1 MSPSSI
7 PRGRRATGTR
17 IAVAFAALAIGL
29 TTVACSSEDNSADT
43 AAPTSSHS
51 GEWPR
56 TVETARGPVT
66 LDAQP
71 RRIVSTSVT
80 LTGSLL
86 ALDAPLI
93 GTGAQPKSTVTD
105 DRGLFT
111 QWSDVATERDVEVL
125 YQGPPNAEKI
135 MAAAPDLIVVSTSGA
150 DSAAQQVE
158 TLSKIA
164 PTLLF
169 DYSDKS
175 WQDLTTQLA
184 VAVGK
189 EDRAQELLAEFDAK
203 VDQAKSTIAPAL
215 QAGAAPVNIL
225 TYNSP
230 EDSKIFTAESA
241 QGRLATRLGL
251 TLAELPADVAGE
263 GAAAGRSD
271 IVSVNM
277 ENLPRTLTGATT
289 FVVNAQQPGADKLKA
304 DPTLAAAPSVQ
315 RGAVYPL
322 DYDSFRLDFY
332 SANNVVDRIVAAL
345 A

>member
-1 MSPSSI
+1 MSPTTL
-7 PRGRRATGTR
+7 RRRAVGTR
-17 IAVAFAALAIGL
+17 VAIALGALAIGL
-29 TTVACSSEDNSADT
+29 TTVACSSDDISAD
-43 AAPTSSHS
+43 ASTSTGTES

-56 TVETARGPVT
+56 IVETARGPVT

-71 RRIVSTSVT
+71 QRIGSTSVT
-80 LTGSLL
+80 LTGALL
-86 ALDAPLI
+86 SLDAPLI
-93 GTGAQPKSTVTD
+93 GTGAQPKSTVTND
-105 DRGLFT
+105 QGLFT
-111 QWSDVATERDVEVL
+111 QWADIAAERDVEVL
-125 YQGPPNAEKI
+125 YQGPPNVEKVTS
-135 MAAAPDLIVVSTSGA
+135 AAPDLIVVSTSGA

-184 VAVGK
+184 AVVGK
-189 EDRAQELLAEFDAK
+189 EDRAKELLAEFDAK
-203 VDQAKSTIAPAL
+203 VDGAKSTIAPAL
-215 QAGAAPVNIL
+215 QAGATPVNIL

-251 TLAELPADVAGE
+251 TIADLPAEIAGE

-271 IVSVNM
+271 IVGVNM
-277 ENLPRTLTGATT
+277 ENLPRALTGATT
-289 FVVNAQQPGADKLKA
+289 FVINAQQPSADRLKA
-304 DPTLAAAPSVQ
+304 DPTLAAVPSVQ

-322 DYDSFRLDFY
+322 GYDSFRLDYY

>member
-1 MSPSSI
+1 MSPTTL
-7 PRGRRATGTR
+7 RRRSVGAR
-17 IAVAFAALAIGL
+17 IAVAVGALAIGL
-29 TTVACSSEDNSADT
+29 TTVACSSDTDSAD
-43 AAPTSSHS
+43 AATPTGAQS

-71 RRIVSTSVT
+71 QRIVSTSVT

-86 ALDAPLI
+86 SLDAPLI

-111 QWSDVATERDVEVL
+111 QWADVAAERDVEVL
-125 YQGPPNAEKI
+125 YQGQPNVEKI
-135 MAAAPDLIVVSTSGA
+135 TAAAPDLIVVSTSGA

-158 TLSKIA
+158 TLSHIA

-184 VAVGK
+184 AAVGQEARAK
-189 EDRAQELLAEFDAK
+189 ELIAEFDAK
-203 VDQAKSTIAPAL
+203 VDDAKTTIAPAL

-225 TYNSP
+225 TYNTP
-230 EDSKIFTAESA
+230 EDSRIFTAESA

-251 TLAELPADVAGE
+251 TVATPPTEITGT

-271 IVSVNM
+271 IVAVNA
-277 ENLPRTLTGATT
+277 ENLPLALTGPTT
-289 FVVNAQQPGADKLKA
+289 FVINAQQPGADKLKA
-304 DPTLAAAPSVQ
+304 DPTLAAVLSVQ

-322 DYDSFRLDFY
+322 DYDSFRLDYY
-332 SANNVVDRIVAAL
+332 SATNVVDRIVAAL
-345 A
+345 S

>member
-1 MSPSSI
+1 MV
-7 PRGRRATGTR
+7 A
-17 IAVAFAALAIGL
+17 IALGALAVGL
-29 TTVACSSEDNSADT
+29 TTVACSSDDTTAD
-43 AAPTSSHS
+43 ASTSTGTES

-71 RRIVSTSVT
+71 QRIVSTSVT

-86 ALDAPLI
+86 SLDAPLI
-93 GTGAQPKSTVTD
+93 GTGAQPKSTVTND
-105 DRGLFT
+105 QGLFT
-111 QWSDVATERDVEVL
+111 QWADIAAERGVEVL
-125 YQGPPNAEKI
+125 YQGQPNVEKI
-135 MAAAPDLIVVSTSGA
+135 TVAAPDLIVVSTSGA

-175 WQDLTTQLA
+175 WQDLTSQLA
-184 VAVGK
+184 AAVGK

-203 VDQAKSTIAPAL
+203 VDAAKTTIAPAL
-215 QAGAAPVNIL
+215 QAGATPVNIL

-230 EDSKIFTAESA
+230 EDSKIFTTESA

-251 TLAELPADVAGE
+251 SIADLPAEIAGE

-271 IVSVNM
+271 IVGVNM
-277 ENLPRTLTGATT
+277 ENLPRALPGATT
-289 FVVNAQQPGADKLKA
+289 FIINAQQPGADRLKA

-322 DYDSFRLDFY
+322 GYDSFRLDYY

-345 A
+345 S

>member
-1 MSPSSI
+1 MSPTTL
-7 PRGRRATGTR
+7 RRRSVGAR
-17 IAVAFAALAIGL
+17 IAVTLGALAIGL
-29 TTVACSSEDNSADT
+29 TTVACSSSDDSAD
-43 AAPTSSHS
+43 AAATSTQS

-56 TVETARGPVT
+56 TVETAKGPVT
-66 LDAQP
+66 LDVQP
-71 RRIVSTSVT
+71 TRIVSTSVT

-105 DRGLFT
+105 DQGLFT
-111 QWSDVATERDVEVL
+111 QWADVAAERDVEVL
-125 YQGPPNAEKI
+125 YQGVPNAEKI
-135 MAAAPDLIVVSTSGA
+135 TAAAPDLIVVSTSGA

-184 VAVGK
+184 AVVGK

-203 VDQAKSTIAPAL
+203 VDGAKNTIAPAL
-215 QAGAAPVNIL
+215 QNGATPVNIL

-251 TLAELPADVAGE
+251 TIADLPAEIADV

-277 ENLPRTLTGATT
+277 ENLPRALTGATT
-289 FVVNAQQPGADKLKA
+289 FIINAQQPGADKLKA
-304 DPTLAAAPSVQ
+304 DPTLAAVPSVQ
-315 RGAVYPL
+315 RGAVVPL
-322 DYDSFRLDFY
+322 DYDSFRLDYY

-345 A
+345 S

>member
-1 MSPSSI
+1 LSSTTL
-7 PRGRRATGTR
+7 RRRPVGTR
-17 IAVAFAALAIGL
+17 FAVALGALAIGL
-29 TTVACSSEDNSADT
+29 TTAACSSDDESADAATPT
-43 AAPTSSHS
+43 AAES

-56 TVETARGPVT
+56 TVETATGPAT

-86 ALDAPLI
+86 SLDAPLI

-105 DRGLFT
+105 DQGLFT
-111 QWSDVATERDVEVL
+111 QWADVAAERDVEVL
-125 YQGPPNAEKI
+125 YQGPPNVEKI
-135 MAAAPDLIVVSTSGA
+135 TTAAPDLIVVSTSGA

-158 TLSKIA
+158 TLSQIA

-184 VAVGK
+184 AAVGK
-189 EDRAQELLAEFDAK
+189 EDRAEELLAEFDAK
-203 VDQAKSTIAPAL
+203 VDDAKQSIARAL
-215 QAGAAPVNIL
+215 EDGAAPVNIL

-230 EDSKIFTAESA
+230 EDSRIFTAESA

-251 TLAELPADVAGE
+251 TVADLPSEIAGT

-271 IVSVNM
+271 IVAVNM
-277 ENLPRTLTGATT
+277 ENLPRALTGPTT
-289 FVVNAQQPGADKLKA
+289 FVINAQQPGADKLKA
-304 DPTLAAAPSVQ
+304 DPTLAAVPSVQ
-315 RGAVYPL
+315 RGAVFAL
-322 DYDSFRLDFY
+322 DYDSFRLDYY

-345 A
+345 S

>member
-1 MSPSSI
+1 MSPSST
-7 PRGRRATGTR
+7 RRRLVGTR

-29 TTVACSSEDNSADT
+29 TTVACSSDNTDT
-43 AAPTSSHS
+43 ADAATAGTQSAQ
-51 GEWPR
+51 WPR

-71 RRIVSTSVT
+71 QRIVSTSVT

-93 GTGAQPKSTVTD
+93 GTGAQPKSTVTTEQ
-105 DRGLFT
+105 GLFT
-111 QWSDVATERDVEVL
+111 QWADVATDRDVEIL
-125 YQGPPNAEKI
+125 YQGQPNAEKI

-184 VAVGK
+184 GAVGK
-189 EDRAQELLAEFDAK
+189 EERAQELLAEFDAK
-203 VDQAKSTIAPAL
+203 IDRAKTTIAPAL
-215 QAGAAPVNIL
+215 QAGAAPVNLL

-241 QGRLATRLGL
+241 QGRLVTRLGL
-251 TLAELPADVAGE
+251 TLADLPADIAGT
-263 GAAAGRSD
+263 GAESGRSD
-271 IVSVNM
+271 IVGVNI
-277 ENLPRTLTGATT
+277 ENLPRALTGATT
-289 FVVNAQQPGADKLKA
+289 FVINAQQPGVDRLKA
-304 DPTLAAAPSVQ
+304 DPTLAAVPSVQ
-315 RGAVYPL
+315 RGAVHPL
-322 DYDSFRLDFY
+322 DFDSFRLDFY

-345 A
+345 S

>member
-1 MSPSSI
+1 MSPTTL
-7 PRGRRATGTR
+7 RRRSVGTR
-17 IAVAFAALAIGL
+17 IAVAVGALAIGL
-29 TTVACSSEDNSADT
+29 TTAACSSSDEAGADVAT
-43 AAPTSSHS
+43 TSTQS
-51 GEWPR
+51 GGWPR

-71 RRIVSTSVT
+71 QRIVSTSVT

-86 ALDAPLI
+86 SIDAPLI
-93 GTGAQPKSTVTD
+93 GTGAQPKSTVTND
-105 DRGLFT
+105 QGLFT
-111 QWSDVATERDVEVL
+111 QWADIAADRDVEVL
-125 YQGPPNAEKI
+125 YQGPPNVEKI
-135 MAAAPDLIVVSTSGA
+135 TAAAPDLIVVSTSGA

-175 WQDLTTQLA
+175 WQELTTQLA
-184 VAVGK
+184 AAVGK
-189 EDRAQELLAEFDAK
+189 EDRAKELLAEFDAK
-203 VDQAKSTIAPAL
+203 VDRAKSTIAPAL
-215 QAGAAPVNIL
+215 QDGAAPVNIL

-251 TLAELPADVAGE
+251 TIADLPAEIAGE

-271 IVSVNM
+271 IVGVNM
-277 ENLPRTLTGATT
+277 ENLPRALTGATT
-289 FVVNAQQPGADKLKA
+289 FIINAQQPGADKLKA
-304 DPTLAAAPSVQ
+304 DPTLAAVPSVQ

-322 DYDSFRLDFY
+322 DYDSFRLDYY

-345 A
+345 S